1 MAYHEGAFLRKVVI
15 CTPGPA
21 FFGVGADD
29 LSAHNFRAT
38 IDAVAALKQHH
49 LLQETLAACGA
60 EVTVLEEPSG
70 QPNAVF
76 VQDVAVG
83 TASGFIR
90 MRMGLP
96 TRQGE
101 VSWMAAALAAL
112 GVPEI
117 GHIEAPGTAEGGD
130 VILAGDVAFVGLSGR
145 TNAAGVRQLSVLL
158 GALGYA
164 VRVIP
169 VPAPALHL
177 GGVMSV
183 IGPQQIV
190 AGTDVLPEG
199 VLAGFEV
206 VELSGRDFI
215 GGNVITLG
223 PAEVIAEQ
231 HNESAIAAL
240 LRAGIKVHALDLFEF
255 VKGGGGPSCLI
266 LPLARDGAV

>member
-21 FFGVGADD
+21 FFGVRADD
-29 LSAHNFRAT
+29 LSAHNFHAT
-38 IDAVAALKQHH
+38 IDAAAALKQHH
-49 LLQETLAACGA
+49 LLQETLAVCGA
-60 EVTVLEEPSG
+60 EVTALEEPSG

-76 VQDVAVG
+76 VQDVAVA
-83 TASGFIR
+83 TASGCIR

-101 VSWMAAALAAL
+101 VSWMATALAAL

-145 TNAAGVRQLSVLL
+145 TNAEGVRQLSSLL

-169 VPAPALHL
+169 VPTSFLHL

-199 VLAGFEV
+199 VLAGFEL
-206 VELSGRDFI
+206 VELSRWDFT

-231 HNESAIAAL
+231 HNEPVIAAL

-266 LPLARDGAV
+266 LPLARDGGV